1 MSVSEAWHCNRY
13 CVNDRHV
20 MSCVSDGECMSVCV
34 CVHCTGKPVD
44 WWSMGIILYE
54 FLIGCVPF
62 YGDTPEEL
70 FSHIINGLYCT
81 TRSLVVV
88 AAARSL
94 RNRATQ
100 CRFQV
105 GAGVPQTLVLHPQF
119 SVEQNF
125 VTVMNCHHHHHHRR
139 RRRTSSS
146 RRRHDVVLTTSSSRR
161 RREDVVVRRHDDNTS
176 NHR

>member
-1 MSVSEAWHCNRY
+1 VH
-13 CVNDRHV
+13 
-20 MSCVSDGECMSVCV
+20 VCV

-54 FLIGCVPF
+54 FLVGCVPF

-139 RRRTSSS
+139 RRR
-146 RRRHDVVLTTSSSRR
+146 HVVVTTSSY
-161 RREDVVVRRHDDNTS
+161 VVTTTTPVITG
-176 NHR
+176 NHRQLINVALRNPCSIL